1 MRTAG
6 HASELPTIDV
16 IIPAAAKDADGL
28 YACITSV
35 LKHCRNP
42 IRTIRLVADFSK
54 IPDAGSGLPVR
65 RLDERSVTPGLADIA
80 EALAAAGHRHSNAS
94 WYFQQLLKLRCFQ
107 LQDSATG
114 AGTGGVTGL
123 GGADGALPDHVL
135 VIDADFALVDD
146 LVFVDAEH
154 RSQLAMG
161 YPLHWELGTG
171 RPALPP
177 RHSALSSA
185 ARLVPGWQP
194 VDAYSGMQHHMVFDR
209 TILADLV
216 RRVEHEHGQP
226 FWKSFLTTVEPG
238 KWTGASEYVLY
249 RHFACRFFPER
260 VTMRH
265 LSAVDVIQAEG
276 PGAFSLP
283 QALDAL
289 RPAGFQAVGCHRFL
303 NYAGRLATMDYIPD
317 DLRREITATSRPLK
331 LCLRQGELTIAS
343 ATAPLTLP

>member
-1 MRTAG
+1 MDEI
-6 HASELPTIDV
+6 SELPIIDV
-16 IIPAAAKDADGL
+16 VIPTASKDADGL
-28 YACITSV
+28 DACIASV
-35 LKHCRNP
+35 VKHCRNP
-42 IRTIRLVADFSK
+42 IRTIQLVADFSK
-54 IPDAGSGLPVR
+54 IPDAGSGMPVR
-65 RLDERSVTPGLADIA
+65 RVDERTVTPGTADIS

-94 WYFQQLLKLRCFQ
+94 WYFQQLLKLRCFE
-107 LQDSATG
+107 LPGSISATDAG
-114 AGTGGVTGL
+114 AGGGTEL
-123 GGADGALPDHVL
+123 SGADDGTPHHVL

-209 TILADLV
+209 MILADLIH
-216 RRVEHEHGQP
+216 RVEREHRKP
-226 FWKSFLTTVEPG
+226 FWRSFLTTVEPG

-283 QALDAL
+283 QALEAP

-303 NYAGRLATMDYIPD
+303 NYSGRLATMDYIPD
-317 DLRREITATSRPLK
+317 ELRREITATSQPLK

-343 ATAPLTLP
+343 AMAPLTLP